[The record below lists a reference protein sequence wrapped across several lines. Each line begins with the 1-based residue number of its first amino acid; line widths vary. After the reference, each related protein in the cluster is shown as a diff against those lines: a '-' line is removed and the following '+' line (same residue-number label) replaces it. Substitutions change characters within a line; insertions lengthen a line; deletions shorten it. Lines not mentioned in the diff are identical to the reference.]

1 MFGNRGF
8 SPYGIYG
15 ISSAARSGINW
26 SSLLSNT
33 QKTLGIINQAIP
45 AFYQIRPIFN
55 NMKTMFRVVNE
66 INKDDSKSTKT
77 NSNNISNNIQKQNS
91 NTTSDTY
98 QNSYDNNDN
107 NVNYNYDEGPS
118 FFV

>member
-1 MFGNRGF
+1 MFGRGV
-8 SPYGIYG
+8 SPYGAYG
-15 ISSAARSGINW
+15 LGAATRTGINW

-45 AFYQIRPIFN
+45 AFYQIKPIFN

-66 INKDDSKSTKT
+66 INKDDNKPKKL
-77 NSNNISNNIQKQNS
+77 SNQNLESSNISNNKYDSVNQSIYNS
-91 NTTSDTY
+91 D
-98 QNSYDNNDN
+98 
-107 NVNYNYDEGPS
+107 DEGPN

>member
-8 SPYGIYG
+8 SPYGAYALG
-15 ISSAARSGINW
+15 SAAKSGINW

-45 AFYQIRPIFN
+45 AFYQIKPIFS
-55 NMKTMFRVVNE
+55 NMRTMFKVVNE
-66 INKDDSKSTKT
+66 INRDTSETTNTNNYSKTTESNST
-77 NSNNISNNIQKQNS
+77 NINNNVSNNKLN
-91 NTTSDTY
+91 
-98 QNSYDNNDN
+98 NSYEPEDA
-107 NVNYNYDEGPS
+107 PT